1 MGRPRNLVPLEQR
14 EWLTVPDAMKLLR
27 QKGRSLSRQK
37 ITRAIGLGRLRAH
50 VDDLCHDRY
59 GQPLLR
65 IRRKDLDAWLSAS
78 LPALKIPA

>member
-1 MGRPRNLVPLEQR
+1 MARPRNTVPLEQR
-14 EWLTVPDAMKLLR
+14 DYLTVPDAMKLLR
-27 QKGRSLSRQK
+27 QKGRPLSRLT
-37 ITRAIGLGRLRAH
+37 ITRAIGKGRLHAH

-65 IRRKDLDAWLSAS
+65 IRRKDLDAWLSAT